1 MDWLQCIKNRN
12 HRLIYIYEQK
22 TEVNVVE
29 VTNKTQ
35 PTEFEE

>member
-12 HRLIYIYEQK
+12 HRLIYIWAKDRIY
-22 TEVNVVE
+22 VVE
-29 VTNKTQ
+29 ITNKTQ